1 MAQAVVIPFLTTV
14 GGGSVATGAIL
25 TGAAVATVGSGVI
38 SAQQSRAA
46 GRMQQAQAEINANAE
61 GDAARERETQ
71 RKKLLL
77 RAISSQ
83 VAEAG
88 ASGIRFSE
96 GSPEQIARLDIDES
110 RRDIEF
116 DRANTLQR
124 QRGLRSQ
131 GRAARIA
138 GNARAASTLLDTA
151 AKATDI
157 LV

>member
-1 MAQAVVIPFLTTV
+1 
-14 GGGSVATGAIL
+14 
-25 TGAAVATVGSGVI
+25 
-38 SAQQSRAA
+38 
-46 GRMQQAQAEINANAE
+46 MQQAQAEINANAE
-61 GDAARERETQ
+61 GDAARARETQ

-151 AKATDI
+151 GRAADI
-157 LV
+157 LG